1 MNTPAAPF
9 SCELKYFHHTTY
21 LNHFLNPFLFDFKF
35 SLTGQ
40 ADCWRCRS
48 ITGWAGRPCV
58 PGSIQPLVAASQSLC
73 WVWHLNSGAS

>member
-40 ADCWRCRS
+40 ADLLAVQEHHRV
-48 ITGWAGRPCV
+48 GWQTLCSWEHPAVGGC
-58 PGSIQPLVAASQSLC
+58 QPEPVLGMAS
-73 WVWHLNSGAS
+73 